1 MQPPETVEME
11 GEPSQL
17 IRVFPGIYMN
27 PEEFETE
34 KRPRQES
41 HVPVSGRLLPSLRSL
56 GLASGDNSGDGLT
69 ALVRVLELWPK
80 LAGKHQD
87 LIADTVEAFASVSQP
102 VVRPSYES

>member
-1 MQPPETVEME
+1 MQPPETGEIE
-11 GEPSQL
+11 GKQSQL

-41 HVPVSGRLLPSLRSL
+41 NVPVSGRLLPSIRSL
-56 GLASGDNSGDGLT
+56 GVASGDNSGDGLA

-87 LIADTVEAFASVSQP
+87 LIADTVEALAIVSQAAK
-102 VVRPSYES
+102 SGGDSF